1 MTVDIMKSLM
11 SSEMDLKALS
21 VLKLKFTKFGTFIK
35 KEITMADYCMASL
48 TPNPPFPPLLE

>member
-21 VLKLKFTKFGTFIK
+21 VLKFTKFGTFIK